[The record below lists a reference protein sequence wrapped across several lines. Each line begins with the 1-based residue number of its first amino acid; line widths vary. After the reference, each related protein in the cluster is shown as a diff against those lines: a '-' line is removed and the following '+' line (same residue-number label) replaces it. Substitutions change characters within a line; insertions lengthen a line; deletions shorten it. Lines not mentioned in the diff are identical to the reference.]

1 MARMTPEPEAAYA
14 LDFGVARSDLPKD
27 TQLAYDDL
35 VEQRARGKPSAP
47 VSSAGMEVAGE

>member
-14 LDFGVARSDLPKD
+14 LVGVARSDLPKD
-27 TQLAYDDL
+27 TQLAYDHL

-47 VSSAGMEVAGE
+47 VSSAGVEVAGE